1 MAFRKTALFL
11 SDISSSPLWVSFGLG
26 TYFEIMEN
34 SEAWFIWNWNTL
46 LISSRTCNIKKGIA
60 NFSDPNKLRA

>member
-26 TYFEIMEN
+26 TYFEILEN
-34 SEAWFIWNWNTL
+34 SEAWFTWNWNTFSKL
-46 LISSRTCNIKKGIA
+46 NRTL
-60 NFSDPNKLRA
+60 NFKWYLNKCRL